1 MLEKFSAGAIQ
12 ALNAAREEALRLEFT
27 QVDTDHLLLGLA
39 HEHRG
44 LANRLL
50 TRHGVGPKQLRLAVE
65 QLSGRGYSMAR
76 QEDLVF
82 SPGTIRVLARTAMRR
97 PTLVESQDVF
107 HALLH
112 EPDTAAEALLKHLQL
127 DLAEL
132 RAQAEGLM
140 AGALSEDAESP
151 AEEGKVL
158 PRRFVPRLLTP
169 AGQSVLSYAY
179 AATRFFGHTI
189 VGTEQLLAALLY
201 VKTGLAARV
210 LEANGVDALEVE
222 AVASRVI
229 GRGSGT
235 VPGRLSLSRWCEEVL
250 DHAWSEARKLG
261 HEQVGTGHI
270 LLSLVELDV
279 GGALYIL
286 DQLDVNLA
294 QIRYDVEAAFEGAHG
309 DPEPE
314 DGAFAVG
321 FDDDEGRLPEE
332 LQPS

>member
-44 LANRLL
+44 LATRLL

-82 SPGTIRVLARTAMRR
+82 SAGTIRVLARTAMRR

-107 HALLH
+107 HALLL
-112 EPDTAAEALLKHLQL
+112 EPDTAAETVLRHLRL
-127 DLAEL
+127 EPAEL
-132 RAQAEGLM
+132 REEAEALL
-140 AGALSEDAESP
+140 AGGMSEDAETP
-151 AEEGKVL
+151 AAEGKVL
-158 PRRFVPRLLTP
+158 PRRFVQRLLTP
-169 AGQSVLSYAY
+169 AGQSVLSYSY

-189 VGTEQLLAALLY
+189 VGTEQLLTALLY
-201 VKTGLAARV
+201 VRTGLASRV

-235 VPGRLSLSRWCEEVL
+235 LPGRLSLSRWCEEVL
-250 DHAWSEARKLG
+250 DQAWTAARKLG

-270 LLSLVELDV
+270 LLGMIDLDV

-294 QIRYDVEAAFEGAHG
+294 QIRFDVETAFDHAPG

-314 DGAFAVG
+314 DASPSRGS
-321 FDDDEGRLPEE
+321 DLDEE
-332 LQPS
+332 LQPN